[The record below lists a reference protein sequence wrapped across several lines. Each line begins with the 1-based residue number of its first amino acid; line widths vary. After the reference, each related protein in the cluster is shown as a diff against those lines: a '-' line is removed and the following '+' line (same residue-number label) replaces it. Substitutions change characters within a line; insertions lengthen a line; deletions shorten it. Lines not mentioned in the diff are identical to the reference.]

1 MSGTLSI
8 ATRALLMAQRALE
21 VTSHNMANVNTE
33 GFSRQK
39 LELTTA
45 LPYPTAVGEIG
56 TGVDAKTI
64 TRTFDAALNRNLIQK
79 TGILAKYEAEKS
91 SISQI
96 EIIFNESYD
105 SGLNKVMSEF
115 WNAWQEVANN
125 PEGSAERISLVEK
138 SQSLVNIITTM
149 RSYLDDQRTELN
161 DSILNTTK
169 EINII
174 AVQLADLNAAIT
186 KAESD
191 YHNANDLRD
200 SRNLL
205 LRNLSEIIDINHFED
220 PRDGSVYVLT
230 PKGFPLVEEYK
241 AWSVGTRLDSAGDLQ
256 VIWNNESG
264 AQVNITETLTNGKLG
279 GLIEMRDSIITKFY
293 TQFDEFASTLIRK
306 VNGQHAQGAGLN
318 QLTDIWGSYEVSP
331 FAKLETNFTESDND
345 IIFTAKNTGL
355 PGEQITITLVD
366 PNTIN
371 QSLTASVTGNAITIT
386 LGTNVIGDI
395 DTTAREIADFITS
408 DSSAGAVAARALIS
422 VNVTADDNGY
432 GRVEAMATTYLNRH
446 LSNLLTFGDDMTSG
460 SFDLITYDSGNTA
473 IFNTINVNPTDTVED
488 IIAQIGSSYLTGVQ
502 GVRAS
507 IFTDSISKEH
517 LRIEADVTNG
527 YSFAFANDTASA
539 LMALGLNTFF
549 TGANSSDL
557 GLNRNVVNNY
567 SLIAAGKLDS
577 TGQLPV
583 GNNVNALEMA
593 DIKDTAFTF
602 QIGSVTISEAYNS
615 LAADIGSTAHTIYRN
630 VDFNENLI
638 HLIELRRDA
647 ISAVSLDEELT
658 DVIRFQYAYMAAA
671 KLVTVSD
678 SMLESLITMV

>member
-8 ATRALLMAQRALE
+8 ATRALLLAQRALE
-21 VTSHNMANVNTE
+21 VTSHNMANINTE

-45 LPYPTAVGEIG
+45 KPYQTAVGEIG
-56 TGVDAKTI
+56 TGVDARSV
-64 TRTFDAALNRNLIQK
+64 TRMFDAALNRSLIQK

-96 EIIFNESYD
+96 ETIFNESFD
-105 SGLNKVMSEF
+105 NGLNKAMSEF

-125 PEGSAERISLVEK
+125 PEGSAERISLLEK
-138 SQSLVNIITTM
+138 SQSLVNTVTTM
-149 RSYLDDQRTELN
+149 RSYLDEHRAELN
-161 DSILNTTK
+161 NNIRNTTK
-169 EINII
+169 QINNIT
-174 AVQLADLNAAIT
+174 VQLADLNAAIT
-186 KAESD
+186 KAEAGNR
-191 YHNANDLRD
+191 NANDMRD

-220 PRDGSVYVLT
+220 PRSGSVSVLT
-230 PKGFPLVEEYK
+230 PKGFPLVQEHK
-241 AWSVGTRLDSAGDLQ
+241 AWSVGTKLDSAGDLQ
-256 VIWNNESG
+256 VTWNDASG

-279 GLIEMRDSIITKFY
+279 GLVEMRDNIIANFY
-293 TQFDEFASTLIRK
+293 TQFDEFASTLIK
-306 VNGQHAQGAGLN
+306 EVNRQHSQGAGLS
-318 QLTDIWGSYEVSP
+318 QLTDIWGTYDVSS
-331 FAKLETNFTESDND
+331 FAKLETNFTGSEND
-345 IIFTAKNTGL
+345 IIFTANSTGL

-366 PNTIN
+366 PSTIN
-371 QSLTASVTGNAITIT
+371 QSLTTSVTGNAITIT
-386 LGTNVIGDI
+386 LGTNVMGDI
-395 DTTAREIADFITS
+395 NTTAREIADFIAT
-408 DSSAGAVAARALIS
+408 DSSAGAIAARALIS
-422 VNVTADDNGY
+422 ANVTTGDNGS
-432 GRVEAMATTYLNRH
+432 GHVEAMATTYLNRH

-473 IFNTINVNPTDTVED
+473 IFNTISVNPTDTVED
-488 IIAQIGSSYLTGVQ
+488 IIAQIGNSYLTGVQ

-517 LRIEADVTNG
+517 LRIEADATNG

-557 GLNRNVVNNY
+557 GLNQNVVNNY

-638 HLIELRRDA
+638 HQIELRRDA